1 MTATIDLQPYVI
13 PAHFICA
20 IVNDDYTGLDD
31 NEETIV
37 KQFLKDLGDR
47 YLFVVPDVE
56 DNYFTRCHDFRD
68 YGILATDCV
77 AVEIAFKPESEP
89 DYDADDAICNRYNS
103 IVCGMLLG

>member
-13 PAHFICA
+13 PSHFMCA

-31 NEETIV
+31 KEEAIV
-37 KQFLKDLGDR
+37 SQFLEDLGDR
-47 YLFVVPDVE
+47 YLFVAPSDE

-68 YGILATDCV
+68 YGILACDCV
-77 AVEIAFKPESEP
+77 AVEIAFRPESEP

-103 IVCGMLLG
+103 TVCGMLLG